1 MNSMCIKKMALLYI
15 FKYITCI
22 FILLT
27 KYMLDFLIGCYRYW
41 INICQGIHDGPDPQI
56 CSERSASCLR
66 TTDGKIHNLGTVTS
80 QTLSMEGLCLQQYCR
95 NNTSQTLYTAML

>member
-15 FKYITCI
+15 FKYITSI
-22 FILLT
+22 FIVLLT
-27 KYMLDFLIGCYRYW
+27 KYMLDFLVGCYRYW

-80 QTLSMEGLCLQQYCR
+80 QTLSMEGLY
-95 NNTSQTLYTAML
+95 TMYTAIL